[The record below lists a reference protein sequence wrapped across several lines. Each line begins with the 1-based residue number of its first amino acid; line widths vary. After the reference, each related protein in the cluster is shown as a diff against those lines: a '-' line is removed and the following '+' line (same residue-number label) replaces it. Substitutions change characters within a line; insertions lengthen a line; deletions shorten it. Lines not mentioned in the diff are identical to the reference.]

1 MLVLQS
7 NMSPEENRLNEIHL
21 AVREPGVPC
30 GHESDMQALRAY
42 PRYHPYSYVFS
53 PDVVGVDIVK
63 NIESFAPR
71 LVVLHGI
78 NGGFAKVED
87 LARIRQKIVW
97 RLPDCW
103 TFTGGCFYF
112 GNCKRYLT
120 GCGQCPKLG
129 SDNPD
134 DISHERWLR
143 KREAWSQMDMTVVV
157 PTLWMEKL
165 VKESPLL
172 RDKPVYSIPNG
183 LDLTRHYP
191 VDKQLAR
198 KALRIPIDKKV
209 ILFGA
214 IYAFD
219 ARKGISCLI
228 DALRLL
234 EARHRDEY
242 YFVVFGGGA
251 ADLRLGI
258 PVRFLG
264 YLSDPYLLQLAY
276 SAADVM
282 VVPSLEEAFGQ
293 TGTEAM
299 ACATPVISFLE
310 TGLASIVRHK
320 RTGYLAR
327 FADEITIYQNFR
339 DSCKQ
344 RSDGLKILLV
354 GNLAYNPERIYALE
368 KAGHSLYGL
377 WIKEARYTFATVGS
391 LPFGNVKDIFY
402 DKDWK
407 KKVEQIKPDVVYALG
422 NWDTVDLAY
431 EVISAD
437 LGIPFVLHFKEGP
450 LFTMNA
456 GSWPKLYEIY
466 TKADGCI
473 FISEENKKWYELFCG
488 LINDSI
494 VIDLDLP
501 IKDLFGGQF
510 NRKLSQTDGEIH
522 TVVAGRLIGVN
533 ENDMIQLSKRNIH
546 LHVYTEYAHDMRAGI
561 YVHYMKVA
569 PKHFHVH
576 EHISNDKWVTEFSQ
590 YDAGWLHVFDS
601 SNHGDLLCANWNDL
615 NMPARIYT
623 LAAAGLPM
631 IQRDNSGHIVSMQ
644 NLAKRHG
651 IGIFYKDMDELGQKL
666 SDRKLMRSLQ
676 DNMLRCREQFTFD
689 YHVDDLIAFF
699 HKIIAKKQGR

>member
-1 MLVLQS
+1 MGGEEISIRFSVVMPTYNNAAFIRRAVNSLLRQS
-7 NMSPEENRLNEIHL
+7 Y
-21 AVREPGVPC
+21 PGWELIIVDD
-30 GHESDMQALRAY
+30 GSDDDTFLRIA
-42 PRYHPYSYVFS
+42 
-53 PDVVGVDIVK
+53 D
-63 NIESFAPR
+63 
-71 LVVLHGI
+71 LL
-78 NGGFAKVED
+78 ED
-87 LARIRQKIVW
+87 SRIRYFAHEHNEG
-97 RLPDCW
+97 L
-103 TFTGGCFYF
+103 GG
-112 GNCKRYLT
+112 
-120 GCGQCPKLG
+120 
-129 SDNPD
+129 
-134 DISHERWLR
+134 
-143 KREAWSQMDMTVVV
+143 
-157 PTLWMEKL
+157 
-165 VKESPLL
+165 
-172 RDKPVYSIPNG
+172 
-183 LDLTRHYP
+183 
-191 VDKQLAR
+191 
-198 KALRIPIDKKV
+198 ALNRGIAE
-209 ILFGA
+209 A
-214 IYAFD
+214 IYEYIAYLPADDFYYREHLETLAGKFRNHPETVLAFSGMKYGHND
-219 ARKGISCLI
+219 SLSHATDIENTHIRPSYPLQLVQTAHRKTTDKWLV
-228 DALRLL
+228 
-234 EARHRDEY
+234 RDEY
-242 YFVVFGGGA
+242 VT
-251 ADLRLGI
+251 ADL
-258 PVRFLG
+258 F
-264 YLSDPYLLQLAY
+264 DMFWKKLLNKGCFD
-276 SAADVM
+276 S
-282 VVPSLEEAFGQ
+282 
-293 TGTEAM
+293 
-299 ACATPVISFLE
+299 
-310 TGLASIVRHK
+310 TGLITCFWMDHPKQHHK
-320 RTGYLAR
+320 IAGERYGGCLNWYRSYYRANKPLRMRLSKYKFT
-327 FADEITIYQNFR
+327 DEITIYQNFR

-377 WIKEARYTFATVGS
+377 WIKEARYTFATVGP

-431 EVISAD
+431 EVICAD

-494 VIDLDLP
+494 VMDLDLP

-561 YVHYMKVA
+561 YAHYMKVA

-651 IGIFYKDMDELGQKL
+651 IGIFYKDMDELG
-666 SDRKLMRSLQ
+666 
-676 DNMLRCREQFTFD
+676 
-689 YHVDDLIAFF
+689 
-699 HKIIAKKQGR
+699 